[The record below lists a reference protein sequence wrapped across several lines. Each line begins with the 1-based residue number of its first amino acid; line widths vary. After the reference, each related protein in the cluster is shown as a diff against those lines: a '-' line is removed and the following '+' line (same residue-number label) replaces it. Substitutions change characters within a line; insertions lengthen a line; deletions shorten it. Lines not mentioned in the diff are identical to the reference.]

1 MKLIKAIK
9 YIVPVLLMLLSA
21 SGRLFS
27 QEIRV
32 TGRVTDDQNEPLI
45 GVTIMV
51 INERTGTISDEEGN
65 FSLSCNAGDSMK
77 FSYIGYK
84 AKTLAPAPVMNV
96 ILETDVVE
104 LETVT
109 VVAIGYGTMRKT
121 DLTGSISS
129 VSSDDFKQGMVNS
142 SEQLLQGKIA
152 GLTVIQGGGNPAH
165 GSSIRLRG
173 GTSLSASNGPL
184 VVVDGI
190 PGVDINTV
198 QPSEIVSMDVLK
210 DASAAAIYGS
220 RGANGVI
227 MITTNRQNKGK
238 SVEYSGYYGT
248 GKVARHL
255 DLLSADQWRKY
266 MRDNN
271 ITSAIDYGANTDWQ
285 KEIEQTAHSQ
295 SHNISFHTGGENSG
309 LRASLTYLDS
319 EGVIRSSY
327 LNRIGASITGFQYGL
342 DDRLKVELGLH
353 ANSDKWSEIDNSV
366 FRRAYN
372 LNPTIPVKQNGEFT
386 QVGGTN
392 NNNAV
397 EILENRSDNRSRKRL
412 LGYGKTE
419 LTLLKDLKGIANLSY
434 EYNAANGSFYL
445 PSYSFYGMTDK
456 GYGNRNLSEYQ
467 TIQLETYLTYEKKL
481 FDMLRTNLMAG
492 YSYLDN
498 VYNGFGSE
506 RRGFDTD
513 FFGSDNLG
521 AGQDY
526 RTGDVYS
533 YKGEAKLISFF
544 GRINLNMK
552 ERYLLTATLR
562 RDGSSRFGENNKWG
576 VFPSVSLGWRISEE
590 SFMQGTKGWLTS
602 LKLRAGYGV
611 TGNQDGIGEYKSLFL
626 LGAGGAS
633 YYDAATG
640 KWKQSYGPIQ
650 NPNPDLKWE
659 STAQTNAGLDFSL
672 FNRIS
677 GTVEYYHKKTSDL
690 LFTYNVPQPPYLYGT
705 MMANV
710 GDLTNRGYEVTL
722 NAAVIRGKNFSW
734 NTNLTMAHN
743 KQVVDKLSDETYQTD
758 VVLTGSLH
766 QLTGMSNT
774 FAQVLKEGYA
784 VGTFWGPKCT
794 GIDEEGKFI
803 LANNGEPTDL
813 GNAQPKMSLGLSM
826 DFSYKST
833 YLIINTY
840 GLFGQKILNATAM
853 DISYP
858 GRLPGYNVKDSF
870 LESGIK
876 SEPLYS
882 SYWIE
887 DGSFLRMQ
895 SITLGHNLRFE
906 KLGLKSVNIYLTGEN
921 LFVITGYDGIDPEV
935 SIEGIAQ
942 PGIDFLNYYPQPRNI
957 IFGLKVAL

>member
-1 MKLIKAIK
+1 M
-9 YIVPVLLMLLSA
+9 PVLLMFALA
-21 SGRLFS
+21 SDQVFCQGAIS
-27 QEIRV
+27 V
-32 TGRVTDDQNEPLI
+32 KGKVTDDQQEPLI
-45 GVTIMV
+45 GVTIMLV
-51 INERTGTISDEEGN
+51 KDKTGTISDAEGN
-65 FSLSCNAGDSMK
+65 FSLGCNEGDSLRI
-77 FSYIGYK
+77 SYIGYK
-84 AKTLAPAPVMNV
+84 TLTIAAAPVLNV
-96 ILETDVVE
+96 MLETDVVE

-129 VSSDDFKQGMVNS
+129 VSSDDFRQGMVNS

-152 GLTVIQGGGNPAH
+152 GLTVIQGSGNPAH

-184 VVVDGI
+184 IVVDGI

-238 SVEYSGYYGT
+238 SVEYSGYYGI

-266 MRDNN
+266 VRDNN
-271 ITSAIDYGANTDWQ
+271 VTSAVDYGASTDWQ
-285 KEIEQTAHSQ
+285 KELEQTTNSQ
-295 SHNISFHTGGENSG
+295 SHTLSFFTGDEKSG

-319 EGVIRSSY
+319 EGVIRKSY
-327 LNRIGASITGFQYGL
+327 LNRLGASITGFQYGL
-342 DDRLKVELGLH
+342 NDRLKIELGLH
-353 ANSDKWSEIDNSV
+353 ANSDRWSEIDNSI

-372 LNPTIPVKQNGEFT
+372 LNPTIPVKQNGEYT
-386 QVGGTN
+386 QIGGTN

-397 EILENRSDNRSRKRL
+397 EILENRFDDRSRKRV

-419 LTLLKDLKGIANLSY
+419 LTLLKDLKAIANLSY
-434 EYNAANGSFYL
+434 EYNTANGSFYR
-445 PSYSFYGMTDK
+445 PSDSFYGLTDK

-467 TIQLETYLTYEKKL
+467 TIQLETYLNYEKNL
-481 FDMLRTNLMAG
+481 FDLVKGNFMAG

-526 RTGDVYS
+526 RSGDVYS
-533 YKGEAKLISFF
+533 YKGEARLISFF

-562 RDGSSRFGENNKWG
+562 NDGSSRFGKNNKWG

-590 SFMQGTKGWLTS
+590 AFMESSNSWLTS
-602 LKLRAGYGV
+602 LKLRLGYGV
-611 TGNQDGIGEYKSLFL
+611 TGNQDGIGEYRSLFL

-633 YYDAATG
+633 YFDAVTG
-640 KWKQSYGPIQ
+640 TWKQSYGPIQ

-672 FNRIS
+672 FNRVS
-677 GTVEYYHKKTSDL
+677 GTIEVYYKKTSDL

-705 MMANV
+705 MLANV
-710 GDLTNRGYEVTL
+710 GDLTNKGFEVTL
-722 NAAVIRGKNFSW
+722 NAAVMRKKDFTW
-734 NTNLTMAHN
+734 NTNLTLAHN
-743 KQVVDKLSDETYQTD
+743 KQTVDKLSNEIYQTD

-766 QLTGMSNT
+766 TLTGMSNT

-803 LANNGEPTDL
+803 LANDGEPTDL
-813 GNAQPKMSLGLSM
+813 GNAQPKMSLGLTM
-826 DFSYKST
+826 DFNYRST
-833 YLIINTY
+833 YLNINTY
-840 GLFGQKILNATAM
+840 GLFGQKVLNATAM
-853 DISYP
+853 DISHP

-870 LESGIK
+870 LDSGLK
-876 SEPLYS
+876 DEPLYS

-887 DGSFLRMQ
+887 DGSFLRVQ
-895 SITLGHNLRFE
+895 SITLGHNF
-906 KLGLKSVNIYLTGEN
+906 KFDNPGLKTLNVYVTGEN

-935 SIEGIAQ
+935 SIEGISQ
-942 PGIDFLNYYPQPRNI
+942 PGIDFLNYYPKPCTI
-957 IFGLKVAL
+957 IFGLKLGL